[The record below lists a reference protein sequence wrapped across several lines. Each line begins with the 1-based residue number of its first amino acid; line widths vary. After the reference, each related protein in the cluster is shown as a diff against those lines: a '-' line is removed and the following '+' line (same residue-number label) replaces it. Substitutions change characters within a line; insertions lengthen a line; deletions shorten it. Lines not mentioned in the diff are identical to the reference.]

1 MEAPDKTGQR
11 NPVVELVETTF
22 MSIFFVE
29 DSFLNRC
36 VIISAGQI
44 GDYERARSFLKND
57 DFFILCD
64 GGLVHA
70 EGLEVEPDLIVGDF
84 DSCNSSDLSKY
95 AGRAGHP
102 EIIKLPR
109 EKDDTDTLFAVKL
122 ALERG
127 YNDFLL
133 LGAMGGRFDHALG
146 NASILLYLDGLGKK
160 ALLVDDYSVMQIA
173 GKEPVYIEDS
183 CSYFSVLT
191 LAGDVSGVNIKNAK
205 YPLENAK
212 LSADF
217 QLGISN
223 EVLPGK
229 TAEVSVEQGRVL
241 LVIVK

>member
-1 MEAPDKTGQR
+1 M
-11 NPVVELVETTF
+11 
-22 MSIFFVE
+22 
-29 DSFLNRC
+29 NRC
-36 VIISAGQI
+36 VIISAGEI
-44 GDYERARSFLKND
+44 RDYSRAKSFLQPD
-57 DFFILCD
+57 DFFIFCD
-64 GGLVHA
+64 GGLSHA
-70 EGLEVEPDLIVGDF
+70 DGLGIVPDLIVGDF

-95 AGRAGHP
+95 AGTAGHP

-127 YNDFLL
+127 YSDFLL

-146 NASILLYLDGLGKK
+146 NISILLYLAGLGKK
-160 ALLVDDYSVMQIA
+160 AVLVDDYSQMQIV
-173 GKEPVYIEDS
+173 GKEPFFIKDN

-191 LAGDVSGVNIKNAK
+191 VAGDVSGVTIKNAK
-205 YPLENAK
+205 YPLENAN

-229 TAEVSVEQGRVL
+229 VAEVSVEQGKL
-241 LVIVK
+241 LVVTVVE

>member
-1 MEAPDKTGQR
+1 MK
-11 NPVVELVETTF
+11 
-22 MSIFFVE
+22 
-29 DSFLNRC
+29 RC
-36 VIISAGQI
+36 LIISAGEI
-44 GDYERARSFLKND
+44 RDYERVKSFLQPD
-57 DFFILCD
+57 DFFIFCD
-64 GGLVHA
+64 GGLIHA
-70 EGLEVEPDLIVGDF
+70 DGLGLKPDLIVGDF
-84 DSCNSSDLSKY
+84 DSCDSEDLARWKDSCETV
-95 AGRAGHP
+95 R
-102 EIIKLPR
+102 LPR

-127 YNDFLL
+127 YSDFLL

-146 NASILLYLDGLGKK
+146 NISILLYLDGLGKK
-160 ALLVDDYSVMQIA
+160 ALLVDDYSQMQIV
-173 GKEPVYIEDS
+173 GKEPFFIKDN

-191 LAGDVSGVNIKNAK
+191 VAGDVSGVTIKNAK

-241 LVIVK
+241 VIVVK